1 MLLGDP
7 ACGCL
12 EWVFKLFIKI
22 GLLES
27 TEMEKA
33 PWTSVTHWHANKS
46 KHTCINLFLDKKIY
60 FVLYL
65 PALQKISVRNT
76 LTFFKKKKEV
86 KNIYIWSDCNR
97 WPTHIQFKLCGK
109 SGANQH
115 VFSPK
120 LQKDKQRQHSKLIWQ
135 VSNNYRQDTM
145 VCPAV
150 SEWKENKPWKE
161 VFSYAMWY
169 LDSSAIV
176 FPLEMRYKPSTYRRT
191 A

>member
-1 MLLGDP
+1 MVVLSE
-7 ACGCL
+7 CL
-12 EWVFKLFIKI
+12 SCSLRLASSSQQRWKKLPGPQWHTGMPTSPNTPVSTYSWIKKFILFFTFQHHRKFQW
-22 GLLES
+22 E
-27 TEMEKA
+27 
-33 PWTSVTHWHANKS
+33 THWRF
-46 KHTCINLFLDKKIY
+46 FL
-60 FVLYL
+60 
-65 PALQKISVRNT
+65 
-76 LTFFKKKKEV
+76 KKEV

-169 LDSSAIV
+169 LDSSA
-176 FPLEMRYKPSTYRRT
+176 FPIWSFL
-191 A
+191 